1 MSLLA
6 LILNGAW
13 AARSRRA
20 NLELATKVFRNQLPL
35 AVTALALVL
44 FIMAAHLPQVALAA
58 ATGTWSQT
66 GSLATYPLP
75 PHGHSAAQRQGPGGG
90 RGM

>member
-20 NLELATKVFRNQLPL
+20 NLSWQPKPFRNQLPL

-44 FIMAAHLPQVALAA
+44 FILAA
-58 ATGTWSQT
+58 R
-66 GSLATYPLP
+66 P
-75 PHGHSAAQRQGPGGG
+75 AQGGPG
-90 RGM
+90 RRHRNLE